1 MPVNDRDYVR
11 GNHPPACTCVSC
23 VARRRG
29 HQQGRQGSRGRDVTP
44 AGNNPPPVKCPACI
58 DGQIIRGYDGQKIR
72 CPSCQ
77 GKGFVT
83 SLPPANRPATPA
95 GNRPAP
101 SAGNPPPAANRP
113 AQASS
118 NPPPAANR
126 PATPPSNPP
135 PPANRPAPSAGK
147 SKSSGLWGG
156 ILVLAALAILG
167 YVGWT
172 IWQNYQE
179 SGVAPP
185 PAIPAAPPSQPAA
198 APAALPAA
206 ALATPTPEIVATP
219 TVAATPTATP
229 EPTLTPTPTPAPLP
243 TPTATP
249 EPTPTPTI
257 APTPVPTAI
266 PTPVPIPTPTPAG
279 THLVK
284 HPDSGLEVKLTQEQF
299 DHFLRTGEVTVA
311 PLPTPTPTPLPTPA
325 PLHTYTND
333 HFAYSFAAPAGWP
346 LTEDGP
352 AGYSLV
358 SPDRQVRVETFAEAV
373 PERGHSL
380 AQYLES
386 RRSELFSRARTI
398 GWFFEENAIIQE
410 RVGRRSQW
418 RLEYRIQGT
427 QDFCRYDVVEILAH
441 AGMYPAKPYAYRLR
455 VAICA
460 EALIAYRADRERI
473 LNSFQEW

>member
-29 HQQGRQGSRGRDVTP
+29 HQQGRQVWRGRDITP
-44 AGNNPPPVKCPACI
+44 AGNA
-58 DGQIIRGYDGQKIR
+58 
-72 CPSCQ
+72 
-77 GKGFVT
+77 
-83 SLPPANRPATPA
+83 
-95 GNRPAP
+95 
-101 SAGNPPPAANRP
+101 
-113 AQASS
+113 
-118 NPPPAANR
+118 
-126 PATPPSNPP
+126 PP
-135 PPANRPAPSAGK
+135 PPANRSSQPSGK
-147 SKSSGLWGG
+147 SKSRKSGGLWGG

-179 SGVAPP
+179 SGAAPP
-185 PAIPAAPPSQPAA
+185 PSIPAAPPPRPPEPAA
-198 APAALPAA
+198 AMPVA

-229 EPTLTPTPTPAPLP
+229 VPTLTPTPEPLP
-243 TPTATP
+243 TPTATQS
-249 EPTPTPTI
+249 PTAPPTI
-257 APTPVPTAI
+257 APTPVPTAM
-266 PTPVPIPTPTPAG
+266 PTPVPMPTPTPAG

-284 HPDSGLEVKLTQEQF
+284 HPDSGHEVKLTQEQF

-325 PLHTYTND
+325 PLHTYTNNN
-333 HFAYSFAAPAGWP
+333 FAYSFAAPAGWP

-358 SPDRQVRVETFAEAV
+358 SPDRQVRVETFAETA

-380 AQYLES
+380 TQYLES

-398 GWFFEENAIIQE
+398 GWFFEETAIVQE

-441 AGMYPAKPYAYRLR
+441 AGRYPAKPYAYRLR

>member
-29 HQQGRQGSRGRDVTP
+29 TQQSRPGSRGRNIAV
-44 AGNNPPPVKCPACI
+44 AKAPPP
-58 DGQIIRGYDGQKIR
+58 
-72 CPSCQ
+72 
-77 GKGFVT
+77 
-83 SLPPANRPATPA
+83 
-95 GNRPAP
+95 GNR
-101 SAGNPPPAANRP
+101 R
-113 AQASS
+113 AQ
-118 NPPPAANR
+118 
-126 PATPPSNPP
+126 
-135 PPANRPAPSAGK
+135 SAGK
-147 SKSSGLWGG
+147 SKSGGLWGG
-156 ILVLAALAILG
+156 ILALAALAILG

-179 SGVAPP
+179 SGAAPP
-185 PAIPAAPPSQPAA
+185 SSIPAAPPPRPSEPAA
-198 APAALPAA
+198 MPAA
-206 ALATPTPEIVATP
+206 ALAAPTPEMAESP
-219 TVAATPTATP
+219 TAAATPTAAP
-229 EPTLTPTPTPAPLP
+229 EPTLTPTPAPLP

-249 EPTPTPTI
+249 APNPTPTV
-257 APTPVPTAI
+257 APTPIPTAM

-284 HPDSGLEVKLTQEQF
+284 HPDSGHEVKLTQEQF

-325 PLHTYTND
+325 PLHTYTNNN
-333 HFAYSFAAPAGWP
+333 FTYSFAAPAGWP
-346 LTEDGP
+346 LTEDDP
-352 AGYSLV
+352 AGYQLV
-358 SPDRQVRVETFAEAV
+358 SPDRQVRVETYAEAV

-380 AQYLES
+380 AQYLET

-398 GWFFEENAIIQE
+398 GWFFEETAIVQE

-455 VAICA
+455 VAICQD
-460 EALIAYRADRERI
+460 ALIAYRADRERI

>member
-29 HQQGRQGSRGRDVTP
+29 PQQGRQVWRGRDITP
-44 AGNNPPPVKCPACI
+44 AGNNPPP
-58 DGQIIRGYDGQKIR
+58 
-72 CPSCQ
+72 
-77 GKGFVT
+77 
-83 SLPPANRPATPA
+83 PANRM
-95 GNRPAP
+95 
-101 SAGNPPPAANRP
+101 
-113 AQASS
+113 AQ
-118 NPPPAANR
+118 
-126 PATPPSNPP
+126 
-135 PPANRPAPSAGK
+135 SAGK
-147 SKSSGLWGG
+147 SKSRKSGGLWGG
-156 ILVLAALAILG
+156 ILALAALAILG

-185 PAIPAAPPSQPAA
+185 PSIPAAPPPRPSEPAA
-198 APAALPAA
+198 MPAA
-206 ALATPTPEIVATP
+206 ALAAPTPEMVESTTAVP
-219 TVAATPTATP
+219 TSTAAP
-229 EPTLTPTPTPAPLP
+229 EPTLTPTPVPLP
-243 TPTATP
+243 PPTATQS
-249 EPTPTPTI
+249 PTATPTI
-257 APTPVPTAI
+257 APTPVPTAM
-266 PTPVPIPTPTPAG
+266 PTPTPLPTPTPPAG

-284 HPDSGLEVKLTQEQF
+284 HPETGHEVKLTQEQF

-311 PLPTPTPTPLPTPA
+311 PLPTPTPTPLPTTA
-325 PLHTYTND
+325 PLHTYTNNN
-333 HFAYSFAAPAGWP
+333 FAYSFAAPAGWP

-358 SPDRQVRVETFAEAV
+358 SPDRQVRVETFAETA

-380 AQYLES
+380 AQYLET

-398 GWFFEENAIIQE
+398 GWFFEETAIVQE

-441 AGMYPAKPYAYRLR
+441 AGRYPAKPYAYRLC
-455 VAICA
+455 VAICQD
-460 EALIAYRADRERI
+460 ALIAYRADRERI

>member
-29 HQQGRQGSRGRDVTP
+29 HQQGRQVWRGRDITP
-44 AGNNPPPVKCPACI
+44 AGNNPPPPA
-58 DGQIIRGYDGQKIR
+58 
-72 CPSCQ
+72 S
-77 GKGFVT
+77 
-83 SLPPANRPATPA
+83 
-95 GNRPAP
+95 
-101 SAGNPPPAANRP
+101 
-113 AQASS
+113 
-118 NPPPAANR
+118 
-126 PATPPSNPP
+126 
-135 PPANRPAPSAGK
+135 RPAPSAGK
-147 SKSSGLWGG
+147 SKSGGLWGG

-179 SGVAPP
+179 SSAAPP
-185 PAIPAAPPSQPAA
+185 PSIPAAPPPRPPEPAA
-198 APAALPAA
+198 AMPAA
-206 ALATPTPEIVATP
+206 ALAAPTPEMAESLTA
-219 TVAATPTATP
+219 AATPTATP
-229 EPTLTPTPTPAPLP
+229 EPTLTPTPVLLP
-243 TPTATP
+243 PPTATQS
-249 EPTPTPTI
+249 PTATPTI
-257 APTPVPTAI
+257 APTLIPTAV
-266 PTPVPIPTPTPAG
+266 PTPVPVTTPAPAG

-284 HPDSGLEVKLTQEQF
+284 HPDSGHEVKLTQEQF

-325 PLHTYTND
+325 PLHTYTNNN
-333 HFAYSFAAPAGWP
+333 FAYSFAAPAGWP

-358 SPDRQVRVETFAEAV
+358 SPDRQVRVETFAETV

-398 GWFFEENAIIQE
+398 GWFFEETAIVQE

>member
-29 HQQGRQGSRGRDVTP
+29 HQQSRQVWRGRDITP
-44 AGNNPPPVKCPACI
+44 AENN
-58 DGQIIRGYDGQKIR
+58 
-72 CPSCQ
+72 
-77 GKGFVT
+77 
-83 SLPPANRPATPA
+83 
-95 GNRPAP
+95 
-101 SAGNPPPAANRP
+101 
-113 AQASS
+113 
-118 NPPPAANR
+118 
-126 PATPPSNPP
+126 P
-135 PPANRPAPSAGK
+135 PPANRLAQSSGK
-147 SKSSGLWGG
+147 SKSRKSGGLWGG

-185 PAIPAAPPSQPAA
+185 PAIPAAPLPRPPEPAA
-198 APAALPAA
+198 AMPAA
-206 ALATPTPEIVATP
+206 ALAAPTPEMVESP
-219 TVAATPTATP
+219 TAAPTPTAAP
-229 EPTLTPTPTPAPLP
+229 EPTLPPTPVPLP
-243 TPTATP
+243 PPTATQS
-249 EPTPTPTI
+249 PTATPTI
-257 APTPVPTAI
+257 APTPIPTAM
-266 PTPVPIPTPTPAG
+266 PTPVPMPTPTPVG

-325 PLHTYTND
+325 PLHTYTNNN
-333 HFAYSFAAPAGWP
+333 FAYSFAAPAGWP

-358 SPDRQVRVETFAEAV
+358 SPDRQVRVETFAETA

-380 AQYLES
+380 AQYLET

-398 GWFFEENAIIQE
+398 GWFFEETAIVQE

-441 AGMYPAKPYAYRLR
+441 AGRYPAKPYAYRLR